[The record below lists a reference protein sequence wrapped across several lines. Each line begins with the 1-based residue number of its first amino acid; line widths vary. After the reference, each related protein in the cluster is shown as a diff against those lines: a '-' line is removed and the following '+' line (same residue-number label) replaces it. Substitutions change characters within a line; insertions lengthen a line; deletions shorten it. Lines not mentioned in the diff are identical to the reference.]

1 MNYGYIVNDSK
12 CSYGAFNGVF
22 KSDTSSVH
30 VIGVNSQDTARRAAA
45 SLKNSGVNEI
55 DLCFDFDETR
65 RKNIND
71 FIGEEISV
79 KAIDFRQE
87 DAKTVEKI
95 KWDKLGVLVLGD
107 DFSPFDHWLS
117 LSVPGFTL
125 SVLGV
130 SDVDEALEI
139 SETLISDGYQVIEFS
154 RHFTEEM
161 ILKIKE
167 NVHAK
172 NLFCAIGYA
181 GY

>member
-1 MNYGYIVNDSK
+1 MKYGYIVNDSK
-12 CSYGAFNGVF
+12 CSYDKFNGVF
-22 KSDTSSVH
+22 KSNDSSVY
-30 VIGVNSQDTARRAAA
+30 VIGVNNQATAKKAAA
-45 SLKNSGVNEI
+45 SLKSLGVEEI
-55 DLCFDFDETR
+55 DLCFDFDEAK
-65 RKNIND
+65 RKDIND
-71 FIGEEISV
+71 YIGDEISIKV
-79 KAIDFRQE
+79 VDFRQQ

-95 KWDKLGVLVLGD
+95 KWDKLGMLVLGD
-107 DFSPFDHWLS
+107 DFNPYDNWLS

-130 SDVDEALEI
+130 SDINEAIEI
-139 SETLISDGYQVIEFS
+139 SELLISDGYQVIEFS

-167 NVHAK
+167 NIYAK